1 MNPRVG
7 CAKVHKDR
15 RGDHRLMTEAGKGVV
30 ALVATCTV
38 WGLSG
43 LFYKLLAN
51 IPPIEILAHRTIW
64 SLVFFSLVL
73 LVQGRLGQ
81 MRAALGSPRAVLIVA
96 FTALMISINWFVFIL
111 SIQIGQATEASLG
124 YYMFP
129 LVAVGIGRVVFG
141 ERLSRMQAIAVA
153 LAVLAVVVLTLGLG
167 VAPWI
172 ALVLSVSF
180 GLYGLMKKR
189 LSAGPV
195 VSVTAEVL
203 VLSPIAM
210 VVLALAHCGGG
221 GAFGADLTDSLLL
234 MFSGILTA
242 SPLMMF
248 SYASKRV
255 RMGTVGLV
263 QYINPTLQFL
273 VAVLIF
279 AEPFSGWHL
288 VAFVLIWGALAL
300 YSAASVSIERAAR
313 RARVSASTLSTTVMN
328 PAKDG
333 SAKP

>member
-1 MNPRVG
+1 
-7 CAKVHKDR
+7 
-15 RGDHRLMTEAGKGVV
+15 MTEAGKGVV
-30 ALVATCTV
+30 ALVATCTF

-43 LFYKLLAN
+43 LFYKLLAH

-73 LVQGRLGQ
+73 QVQGRLGQ
-81 MRAALGSPRAVLIVA
+81 MRAALGSPHSASHLIMAHQHAMMIVGFA
-96 FTALMISINWFVFIL
+96 ALMISVNWFVFIL
-111 SIQIGQATEASLG
+111 SIQIGKATEASLG

-141 ERLSRMQAIAVA
+141 ERLSRMQTIAVA
-153 LAVLAVVVLTLGLG
+153 LAVLAVVVLTAGLG

-172 ALVLSVSF
+172 ALILSVSF

-203 VLSPIAM
+203 LLSPIAL
-210 VVLALAHCGGG
+210 VVLALAHRGGG

-242 SPLMMF
+242 SPLMLF

-288 VAFVLIWGALAL
+288 VAFVLIWSALAL

-313 RARVSASTLSTTVMN
+313 RARVKASTLSTTVMN
-328 PAKDG
+328 PANDG

>member
-1 MNPRVG
+1 
-7 CAKVHKDR
+7 
-15 RGDHRLMTEAGKGVV
+15 MTEAGKGVV
-30 ALVATCTV
+30 ALVATCTF

-43 LFYKLLAN
+43 LFYKLLVH

-81 MRAALGSPRAVLIVA
+81 MRAALGSPQAILIVGFA
-96 FTALMISINWFVFIL
+96 ALMISVNWFVFIL
-111 SIQIGQATEASLG
+111 SIQIGKATEASLG

-172 ALVLSVSF
+172 ALVLSMSF

-203 VLSPIAM
+203 VLSPIAL
-210 VVLALAHCGGG
+210 VVLALAHRGGGGG

-242 SPLMMF
+242 SPLMLF

-313 RARVSASTLSTTVMN
+313 KARVRASTLSTTVMN

>member
-1 MNPRVG
+1 
-7 CAKVHKDR
+7 
-15 RGDHRLMTEAGKGVV
+15 MTEAGKGVV
-30 ALVATCTV
+30 ALVATCTF

-43 LFYKLLAN
+43 LYYKLLAHV
-51 IPPIEILAHRTIW
+51 PPIELLAHRTLW
-64 SLVFFSLVL
+64 SLVFFTLIL
-73 LVQGRLGQ
+73 MLQGRLGQ
-81 MRAALGSPRAVLIVA
+81 LRVALGSSRAIGIVIFA
-96 FTALMISINWFVFIL
+96 ALMISTNWFVFIL
-111 SIQIGQATEASLG
+111 SIQIGKATEASLG
-124 YYMFP
+124 YYLFP

-141 ERLSRMQAIAVA
+141 ERLSRAQAIAVA
-153 LAVLAVVVLTLGLG
+153 LAAVAVTVLTLGLG

-180 GLYGLMKKR
+180 GLYGLVKKQ
-189 LSAGPV
+189 LSSGPV

-203 VLSPIAM
+203 VLSPIAL
-210 VVLALAHCGGG
+210 VVLGLAHQDG
-221 GAFGADLTDSLLL
+221 GAFGANWTDSLLL

-242 SPLMMF
+242 VPLMLF

-263 QYINPTLQFL
+263 QYINPTLQFI
-273 VAVLIF
+273 VAIAIF
-279 AEPFSGWHL
+279 AEPFSGWHML
-288 VAFVLIWGALAL
+288 AFALIWLALAL

-313 RARVSASTLSTTVMN
+313 RARASASTLSTTVMK